1 MTTTTTTTTTTPTF
15 SLSRAIALQ
24 AAAEGVLRGETDW
37 SPEELDDL
45 VTYLAEDT
53 MESEWIGDFVDIM
66 VEEQWADALDCE
78 RRQEKAREAG
88 ETALRISREWTEY
101 GNSETADKLEEAGY
115 ELLSDSEEWKEEA
128 DISWSKMSD
137 LSGLS
142 HKLQPLKYRE
152 GYELPPSKA
161 SDLYSLM

>member
-1 MTTTTTTTTTTPTF
+1 MTTTTTTTTTTF
-15 SLSRAIALQ
+15 SLSKAIALQ
-24 AAAEGVLRGETDW
+24 AAAEGLLRGETDW
-37 SPEELDDL
+37 APEELDGL

-53 MESEWIGDFVDIM
+53 MRDEWMGDFVDIM

-78 RRQEKAREAG
+78 RRQEKASQAA
-88 ETALRISREWTEY
+88 ETVLKISREWTEY
-101 GNSETADKLEEAGY
+101 GNSETADKLEECGY

-137 LSGLS
+137 LAGLS

-152 GYELPPSKA
+152 GYELPTSKA
-161 SDLYSLM
+161 SDLYNLM